1 MMMVVGLTGSIGSGK
16 STVAQLFAQHGVPVV
31 DADVLA
37 REVTKPQT
45 PAHQAITARFGDH
58 VLNAD
63 GTLDRGS
70 LREIIFHQPEERRW
84 LEALL
89 HPVILKRMQDDI
101 AKLHAPYC
109 IAVIPLLLET
119 EAASFVQRIL
129 VVDIPEETQIER
141 AAMRDKDTH
150 ARIRSIINAQLP
162 RDQRIQRADD
172 IIDNA
177 GTEAELVQ
185 QVEKLHQKY
194 LKMGQ
199 DQKNSV

>member
-1 MMMVVGLTGSIGSGK
+1 MVVGLTGSIGSGK
-16 STVAQLFAQHGVPVV
+16 STVAHLFAQHGVPVI

-45 PAHQAITARFGDH
+45 PAHQAITARFGDN

-63 GTLDRGS
+63 GSLDRGS

-89 HPVILKRMQDDI
+89 HPVILKRMQEEI
-101 AKLHAPYC
+101 AKLNAPYC

-119 EAASFVQRIL
+119 EAASFVRRIL

-141 AAMRDKDTH
+141 AALRDKDTR
-150 ARIRSIINAQLP
+150 ARIKSIINTQLP

-177 GTEAELVQ
+177 GTEAELVR
-185 QVEKLHQKY
+185 QVEMLHQKY

-199 DQKNSV
+199 DQKNTV